1 MKQLMTVL
9 WMAYFAAA
17 FASAR
22 VVVPQLPPSPY
33 DDTEISTNVALNV
46 NAARLE
52 FYWNLGKDISEKYA
66 TTQYYGSRFFECVSK
81 NLTDSIRNPQGLS
94 VVNIRYCQR
103 FYDLYSSLP
112 NLPQL
117 VEELVSVPW
126 GQHRQRKSAPQKE
139 RSMDASTLS
148 IDAGPIAA
156 VVDSL
161 LCGLDGKIVARLE
174 EIASGFWAMSSTG
187 RALGVA
193 CVI

>member
-1 MKQLMTVL
+1 
-9 WMAYFAAA
+9 MAFAATA
-17 FASAR
+17 FASSG

-81 NLTDSIRNPQGLS
+81 DLTDSIRNPQGLS

-117 VEELVSVPW
+117 VEELVLVPW
-126 GQHRQRKSAPQKE
+126 GQHRQRTSALQKE
-139 RSMDASTLS
+139 RSMDASALS
-148 IDAGPIAA
+148 TDAGPIAA

-161 LCGLDGKIVARLE
+161 LCGLDGKIVAQLE
-174 EIASGFWAMSSTG
+174 ENSDLLWGDG
-187 RALGVA
+187 GDRAGAGCGL
-193 CVI
+193 CDII